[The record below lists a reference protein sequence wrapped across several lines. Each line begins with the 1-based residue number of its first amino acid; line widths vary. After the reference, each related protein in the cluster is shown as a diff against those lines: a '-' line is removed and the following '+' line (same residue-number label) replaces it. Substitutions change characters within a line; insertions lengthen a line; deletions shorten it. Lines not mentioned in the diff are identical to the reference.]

1 MEAIKQFFS
10 PEIIWFMLGLAM
22 LLLELVLPGLIIAFF
37 GIGAWIVALLVLL
50 IPTLSLNLQL
60 FLFLVASVVLLLALR
75 RQAAKIFKGFE
86 KQKNVAAADVE
97 EFVGHRATVVQAI
110 GKKKSGKVEF
120 HGTNWEAEADE
131 EIEVGEMVEI
141 IGKESILLKVKRI

>member
-10 PEIIWFMLGLAM
+10 PEIIWFILGLVM
-22 LLLELVLPGLIIAFF
+22 LLLELILPGLIIAFF
-37 GIGAWIVALLVLL
+37 GVGAWVVALLVLL
-50 IPTLSLNLQL
+50 IPKLSLNLQL
-60 FLFLVASVVLLLALR
+60 FIFLVSSIVLLLALR

-97 EFVGHRATVVQAI
+97 EFIGHRATVVQAI

-120 HGTNWEAEADE
+120 HGTNWEAAADE

-141 IGKESILLKVKRI
+141 VGKESILLKVKRI